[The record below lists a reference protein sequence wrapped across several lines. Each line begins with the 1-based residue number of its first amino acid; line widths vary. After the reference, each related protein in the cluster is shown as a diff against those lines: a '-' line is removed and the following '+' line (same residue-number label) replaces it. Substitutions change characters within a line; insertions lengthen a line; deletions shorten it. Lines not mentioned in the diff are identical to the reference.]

1 MYKIVIQ
8 YNIICT
14 NIYYMSS
21 TRNYDNQCMV
31 CTRKKVKIENDN
43 DSDNNGLSFHLL
55 RKTIMWNSILTF
67 SKIVGVYFQTNTSFL
82 KEAWHHTMIETLQLM
97 HECII

>member
-1 MYKIVIQ
+1 
-8 YNIICT
+8 
-14 NIYYMSS
+14 MSS

-55 RKTIMWNSILTF
+55 RKTIM
-67 SKIVGVYFQTNTSFL
+67 
-82 KEAWHHTMIETLQLM
+82 
-97 HECII
+97 